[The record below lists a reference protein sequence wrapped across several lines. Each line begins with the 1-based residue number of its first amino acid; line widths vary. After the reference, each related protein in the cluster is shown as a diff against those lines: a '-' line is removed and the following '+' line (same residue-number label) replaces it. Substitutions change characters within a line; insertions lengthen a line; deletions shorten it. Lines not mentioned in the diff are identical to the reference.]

1 MVRWLCTQVSKARDE
16 DDDEMIQ
23 CLLPLSFCY
32 FILLCQVQYICCGL
46 FVGFCGIYHQAFQ
59 LFQWKCAFGLI
70 WHASL
75 GEDSVTQLYRTRSQ
89 IGEMTRQASKSRGD
103 DDYKI
108 VFFSSFATFICVLC
122 CIVYVVLDIL
132 IFSFRFGFL
141 LLL

>member
-59 LFQWKCAFGLI
+59 LFRWKCAFGLI
-70 WHASL
+70 WHSSL

-103 DDYKI
+103 DDHKI
-108 VFFSSFATFICVLC
+108 VSFSSFATFWFGLQVQEK
-122 CIVYVVLDIL
+122 IVSHNYMRQGAKQV
-132 IFSFRFGFL
+132 R
-141 LLL
+141 